1 MTKTRKVAV
10 NKFLVNLLKFTA
22 PILASFF
29 LMLSQGVP
37 LEKAWPVALV
47 ALWGALADFFSKVVK

>member
-1 MTKTRKVAV
+1 MTKAKQK
-10 NKFLVNLLKFTA
+10 KFLSNLLKFSA
-22 PILASFF
+22 PILGSFF

-47 ALWGALADFFSKVVK
+47 GLYGALADLFSKLK

>member
-1 MTKTRKVAV
+1 MTKSKQ
-10 NKFLVNLLKFTA
+10 NKFLMNLLKFTA
-22 PILASFF
+22 PILGSFF

-37 LEKAWPVALV
+37 LDKAWPIALV